1 MEIVIKMIPT
11 QDGGQ
16 NKNMGLSDLGKQV
29 DDIFQKGMNSKE
41 LDTFRTGIDDL
52 IKDVRTWT
60 VDNVSQYTPKDWE
73 KQNKTGSGQP
83 SQSARSS
90 SYGSGTYQR
99 VQDKGR
105 QYAERVRQ
113 GRGQA
118 VQQVRNEVQARR
130 ASYNAG
136 AVSTRSSLPRAGAV
150 NMAPTVARR
159 AGNVSG
165 VLLTVFGS
173 IGTAGFGIPY
183 WILLMMD
190 MAGEVPF
197 TVSMVN
203 AMMFFPLTL
212 ASVIMLWGG
221 IKKLKFNGRFNRY
234 LQTFGGKA
242 YCSIRD
248 LAIAVGKKES
258 LVLKDIRKAVRK
270 GLLRQAHLDDKKTCL
285 ILTDEMYKTYMD
297 TQLNAKKL
305 ELEEKHQSQKEEEA
319 ASQKKQLSA
328 EEAAVQSVIEEGGRY
343 IKQIKEANDA
353 IASPEVSEKL
363 YRLETIIT
371 KIFGHI
377 QKNPGAL
384 PETRKFIEYYM
395 PTTLKLVNAYRE
407 FDAQPIQGDNIIK
420 SKKEIESTLDTIN
433 EAFVNLFDS
442 LFEDVAMDISTDIS
456 VLQTM
461 LAQEGLT
468 GRDFD
473 KEK

>member
-1 MEIVIKMIPT
+1 MIPT

-16 NKNMGLSDLGKQV
+16 DINMGLSDLGKQV
-29 DDIFQKGMNSKE
+29 DDILQKGMNSKE
-41 LDTFRTGIDDL
+41 LDTFRSGIDDL

-73 KQNKTGSGQP
+73 KKNSAGTG
-83 SQSARSS
+83 QSAQTRSA

-99 VQDKGR
+99 VQDRGR
-105 QYAERVRQ
+105 EYAQRVRQ
-113 GRGQA
+113 GRSHQGQA
-118 VQQVRNEVQARR
+118 AQQVRNEVQARR
-130 ASYNAG
+130 ASYRSGTVA
-136 AVSTRSSLPRAGAV
+136 TRGSSLPRAGAV

-159 AGNVSG
+159 ASNVSG
-165 VLLTVFGS
+165 VLFTVFGS
-173 IGTAGFGIPY
+173 IGTAGFGIPF

-190 MAGEVPF
+190 MAGALPF
-197 TVSMVN
+197 TASMVN
-203 AMMFFPLTL
+203 VMMFFPFTVVS
-212 ASVIMLWGG
+212 AAMLWGG
-221 IKKLKFNGRFNRY
+221 IRKLKFNGRFNRY
-234 LQTFGGKA
+234 LQAFGGKA

-248 LAIAVGKKES
+248 LAIAVGKKEG
-258 LVLKDIRKAVRK
+258 LVLKDIRKAARR

-285 ILTDEMYKTYMD
+285 ILTDEMYKTYTE

-305 ELEEKHQSQKEEEA
+305 ELEEKHQIQKEEEA

-328 EEAAVQSVIEEGGRY
+328 EEAAVQSVIEEGGKY
-343 IKQIKEANDA
+343 IRQLKEANDA
-353 IASPEVSEKL
+353 IESPEVSEKL
-363 YRLETIIT
+363 NRLETIIT

-407 FDAQPIQGDNIIK
+407 FDAQPIQGENILK

>member
-1 MEIVIKMIPT
+1 MKPT

-16 NKNMGLSDLGKQV
+16 DINMGLSDLGKQV

-41 LDTFRTGIDDL
+41 LDTFRSGIDDL

-73 KQNKTGSGQP
+73 KKNGPGQQSQTTKT
-83 SQSARSS
+83 A
-90 SYGSGTYQR
+90 SYGAGTYQR
-99 VQDKGR
+99 VQDRGR
-105 QYAERVRQ
+105 QYAQRVRQ
-113 GRGQA
+113 ERGQA
-118 VQQVRNEVQARR
+118 VQQMKNEVQARR
-130 ASYNAG
+130 ASYHSG
-136 AVSTRSSLPRAGAV
+136 VVTRNNSLPRAGAV

-159 AGNVSG
+159 ASNVSG
-165 VLLTVFGS
+165 VLFTVFGS
-173 IGTAGFGIPY
+173 IGTAGFGIPF

-190 MAGEVPF
+190 MAGALPF
-197 TVSMVN
+197 TASMVN
-203 AMMFFPLTL
+203 IMMFFPFTL
-212 ASVIMLWGG
+212 ASALMLWGG
-221 IKKLKFNGRFNRY
+221 VRKLKFNGRFNRY
-234 LQTFGGKA
+234 LMAFGGKA

-248 LAIAVGKKES
+248 MAIAVGKNES
-258 LVLKDIRKAVRK
+258 LVIKDIRKAVRK

-285 ILTDEMYKTYMD
+285 ILTDEMYKTYTE

-305 ELEEKHQSQKEEEA
+305 ELEEKQQIQKEEEA
-319 ASQKKQLSA
+319 ASNRKQLSA

-343 IKQIKEANDA
+343 IRQIKEANDA
-353 IASPEVSEKL
+353 IASPEVSEQL
-363 YRLETIIT
+363 NRLETIIT

-377 QKNPGAL
+377 QKNPQAL

-395 PTTLKLVNAYRE
+395 PTTLKLVNAYKE
-407 FDAQPIQGDNIIK
+407 FDAQPIQGENIIK